1 MATSNAP
8 TMVEQR
14 REQMFP
20 TLSSE
25 HFARL
30 SRFGEARS
38 FPAGATI
45 TKAGEVFPGLL
56 LITKGQVEVSQTDLN
71 GDKEVIVTHGQGSF
85 MGELAQL
92 SGQPSLVTVVALK
105 AVDAVEIPSRR
116 LRDLFVQE
124 AVLGEQIMRA
134 LILRRVG
141 LIATGNAGPI
151 IVGRADDG
159 NVLNLVGFLT
169 RNGHPHRQIDP
180 ETDTS
185 GATLLERFHVA
196 PEQLP
201 IVLCP
206 NGVLL
211 RNPSEGDLA
220 RCLGLV
226 KPINADKLYDVAII
240 GAGPAGLAAA
250 VYAGSEGLTPL
261 VLDCRS
267 FGGQAGASSRIENYL
282 GFPTGISGMALMAR
296 AYNQAQKFG
305 ADMAIPDEA
314 VALHC
319 DFSPHQFRITLA
331 NGEEARAR
339 SVVIASGAQYR
350 RLDVDNLSDFEGTS
364 VHYWASSAERVL
376 CTEQEVVLVGGG
388 NSAGQAAV
396 YLAEKVKKLWLIV
409 RRDLAETM
417 SKYLIE
423 RITGMGNI
431 EVVTQSSIVRLRGEK
446 DALESVCWRNIKT
459 GAETE
464 RPIRHL
470 FSFIGAAPNT
480 EWLRPSGITLDEKGF
495 IRTGAD
501 VAPARGLLETS
512 RDGVFAIGDV
522 RCGSIKRVAS
532 SVGEGAQVVA
542 VLHKYLAQAERS
554 N

>member
-1 MATSNAP
+1 MI
-8 TMVEQR
+8 EKR

-20 TLSSE
+20 TLSD
-25 HFARL
+25 AQITRL
-30 SRFGEARS
+30 ARFGEPRS
-38 FPAGATI
+38 FPAGAVLS
-45 TKAGEVFPGLL
+45 KAGEVLPGLL
-56 LITKGQVEVSQTDLN
+56 LITKGQVEISQPDHN
-71 GDKEVIVTHGQGSF
+71 DDKEVIVTHGPGSF

-92 SGQPSLVTVVALK
+92 SGQPSLVNALALK
-105 AVDAVEIPSRR
+105 AVEAVEIPSRR

-141 LIATGNAGPI
+141 LLETGNAGPI

-159 NVLNLVGFLT
+159 HVLNLVTFLS
-169 RNGHPHRQIDP
+169 RNGHPHRQLDP
-180 ETDTS
+180 DTDPC

-206 NGVLL
+206 NGELL
-211 RNPSEGDLA
+211 RNPSEGELA

-226 KPINADKLYDVAII
+226 KPINAEKLYDVAII

-250 VYAGSEGLTPL
+250 VYAGSEGLTTL

-305 ADMAIPDEA
+305 AEMAIPDEA
-314 VALHC
+314 VALQC
-319 DFSPHQFRITLA
+319 DTSPHQFRITLA
-331 NGEEARAR
+331 NGETARAR

-350 RLDVDNLSDFEGTS
+350 RLDVANLSDFEGAS
-364 VHYWASSAERVL
+364 VHYWASSAERGL
-376 CTEQEVVLVGGG
+376 CGDQEVALIGGG

-409 RRDLAETM
+409 RRDLTETM

-423 RITGMGNI
+423 RITGTKNI
-431 EVVTQSSIVRLRGEK
+431 EVVAPASILRLHGEK
-446 DALESVCWRNIKT
+446 DNLERVCWRNLKT

-464 RPIRHL
+464 RPIRHV

-480 EWLRPSGITLDEKGF
+480 EWLRPSGITLDQKGF
-495 IRTGAD
+495 IQTGAE
-501 VAPARGLLETS
+501 VSPTRRLLETS

-542 VLHKYLAQAERS
+542 VLHKYLAERS
-554 N
+554 S

>member
-1 MATSNAP
+1 MATSNAA

-71 GDKEVIVTHGQGSF
+71 GDKDVIVTHGQGSF

-159 NVLNLVGFLT
+159 SVLNLVAFLT

-180 ETDTS
+180 DTDTS

-319 DFSPHQFRITLA
+319 DSSPHQFRITLA

-376 CTEQEVVLVGGG
+376 CREQEVVLVGGG

-431 EVVTQSSIVRLRGEK
+431 EVVTQCSIVRLRGEK
-446 DALESVCWRNIKT
+446 DALESVCWRNLKT

-501 VAPARGLLETS
+501 VEPARGLLETS
-512 RDGVFAIGDV
+512 RNGVFAIGDV